1 MKGGKLGIL
10 ILGGAAAF
18 AFGISLAVSLW
29 TSGGP
34 EKASGD
40 AVGGTGQTQAGD
52 PTAPGLVIVTNDVT
66 QLEGKHLMALIKD
79 VRARIRDCD
88 SREDRL
94 EEEKQRLRLT
104 LQDLQKEAEQLE
116 SLRVQ
121 LDAAATALRKA
132 KVDLEKER
140 INVKAAE
147 QQNLKR
153 TASVYDTMAA
163 ESAAEIFEN
172 MCKNRQEE
180 DAAKYLYLMQ
190 QRQVGKI
197 LAAFTDKTLV
207 VRLNDLMKRIRQE
220 IPAS

>member
-1 MKGGKLGIL
+1 MKGGKLGIV

-40 AVGGTGQTQAGD
+40 AGQTQAGD
-52 PTAPGLVIVTNDVT
+52 PTAPGMVIVTNDVT

-79 VRARIRDCD
+79 LRGRIRDCD
-88 SREDRL
+88 SREDQL
-94 EEEKQRLRLT
+94 EEEKKRLRLT
-104 LQDLQKEAEQLE
+104 RQDLQKEAEQLE
-116 SLRVQ
+116 SLRLQ
-121 LDAAATALRKA
+121 LDAAAAGLRKA